1 VILIVHRQ
9 GEFEVLC
16 IPQIRFSSD
25 FQYQFVATHMP
36 ISYIRSRT
44 GSIPFMFCEGV
55 IAREPSFSSNFQKAV
70 GIHHA
75 ASPIT
80 HKR

>member
-1 VILIVHRQ
+1 VILIVRYQ
-9 GEFEVLC
+9 GEFEVLYV
-16 IPQIRFSSD
+16 PQISFAAD
-25 FQYQFVATHMP
+25 VQYQFVAAQMP
-36 ISYIRSRT
+36 ISYIRSRI
-44 GSIPFMFCEGV
+44 GSIPLMFCEGV
-55 IAREPSFSSNFQKAV
+55 IAREPHFPSNFQEAV

>member
-16 IPQIRFSSD
+16 IPQIRFSAD
-25 FQYQFVATHMP
+25 VQYQFVAAYMP
-36 ISYIRSRT
+36 ISYIRSRID
-44 GSIPFMFCEGV
+44 GIPLMFCEGV
-55 IAREPSFSSNFQKAV
+55 IAREPRFSSNLQKAV
-70 GIHHA
+70 AIHHA